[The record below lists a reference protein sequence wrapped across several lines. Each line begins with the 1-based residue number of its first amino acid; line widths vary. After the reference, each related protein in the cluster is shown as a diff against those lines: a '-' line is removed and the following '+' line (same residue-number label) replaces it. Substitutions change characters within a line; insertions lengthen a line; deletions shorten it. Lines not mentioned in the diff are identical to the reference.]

1 MELIY
6 IVLGSE
12 INLGGIFLGLEIN
25 NSKNGKLGDANKPF
39 DATI

>member
-12 INLGGIFLGLEIN
+12 INLGGIFFGLEIN
-25 NSKNGKLGDANKPF
+25 NSKNGKSGDVRLSF